1 MMNYMIILGAY
12 IIVEIMHMVHI
23 ALVCTC
29 RIEIYLLFG
38 LVCNIPHTILTIDTV
53 TGLIYIQIEP
63 FKQGE

>member
-1 MMNYMIILGAY
+1 
-12 IIVEIMHMVHI
+12 MVHI

-29 RIEIYLLFG
+29 RMEIYLLFG
-38 LVCNIPHTILTIDTV
+38 LFGLLFGLVCHIPHTILTIDTP

>member
-1 MMNYMIILGAY
+1 MLGPY
-12 IIVEIMHMVHI
+12 IIVEIMHVVHI

-38 LVCNIPHTILTIDTV
+38 LVCHITHTILTIDTV
-53 TGLIYIQIEP
+53 MTGLIYIQIEP